1 MRDNMAAFLS
11 NQLDFIFFFYGL
23 AFILLGV
30 TCFAI
35 TKNRDRGESW
45 AVLGWFAVAHGAG
58 EWLDL
63 TALIIGDTLA
73 FGVARTALMTGSF
86 VLLMEFARL
95 EAIRFGVRL
104 PGRWVYV
111 PLVLAVALAG
121 VAGGLDVAGVFA
133 CYTVGFVGATAVS
146 LVFIRHAREFSG
158 AAKRFPIFAGV
169 GFALYAVAAGA
180 VVPAAPFWPAIVFNY
195 TWFANLTGTPIQ
207 LVRGV
212 LACWISFSIW
222 AIWGQQL
229 ALEVSSARYTAHLR
243 QQFIWTLVAMATIL
257 ICGWTLTEFLGG
269 IHRQNVQAEART
281 ANTFIFAR
289 PMTSPRFLRSSRI

>member
-111 PLVLAVALAG
+111 PSVLAVALAG

-133 CYTVGFVGATAVS
+133 CYTVGFVGATAVWYLS
-146 LVFIRHAREFSG
+146 DMLAN
-158 AAKRFPIFAGV
+158 FPALRN
-169 GFALYAVAAGA
+169 GF
-180 VVPAAPFWPAIVFNY
+180 
-195 TWFANLTGTPIQ
+195 
-207 LVRGV
+207 
-212 LACWISFSIW
+212 
-222 AIWGQQL
+222 
-229 ALEVSSARYTAHLR
+229 
-243 QQFIWTLVAMATIL
+243 
-257 ICGWTLTEFLGG
+257 
-269 IHRQNVQAEART
+269 
-281 ANTFIFAR
+281 
-289 PMTSPRFLRSSRI
+289 RFLPAWDSRSMLSLPVRWFRLRRSGQRLCSTTPGSPILPEPRSN